1 MKLRWIEM
9 AYDGQPAQRAEGRVG
24 HYMVRLTAEGW
35 TLVCFRAESDEIAGS
50 LSPVPTIAEAQAAAQ
65 ALEDLKMTVNTYLI
79 DILTDDAV
87 KGIMDEAVAAK
98 LRGEA
103 VDYGHVRRRIDEVMH
118 RHSTGKH

>member
-1 MKLRWIEM
+1 MKLHWTE
-9 AYDGQPAQRAEGRVG
+9 ADYDGQPAHRAEGRFG
-24 HYMVRLTAEGW
+24 HYMVRLTAEGCR
-35 TLVCFRAESDEIAGS
+35 LVCFRVESDEIAGS